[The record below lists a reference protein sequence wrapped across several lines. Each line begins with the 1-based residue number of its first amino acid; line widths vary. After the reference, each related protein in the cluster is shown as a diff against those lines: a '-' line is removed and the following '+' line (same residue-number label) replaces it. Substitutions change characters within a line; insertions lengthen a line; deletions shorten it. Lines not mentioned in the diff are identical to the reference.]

1 VQADSVLGRTLRLSE
16 APEPIAAGR
25 KGLILL
31 TLCLA
36 VFAINLDTTIV
47 NVALP
52 TLVRDLGASTRELQW
67 IVDAYA
73 LVFAALVL
81 AAGSISDRVGRKGA
95 LLTGLAIFGTGSVL
109 GSQCTSP
116 GQLIAVRALIG
127 LGAAIIFPTTLSIIS
142 NVFTGRAER
151 AKAIGVWG
159 AMTGVGVAAGPI
171 CGGWLLEHFWW
182 GSVFIALVPVASA
195 VALLVAWNVPTSR
208 DPHAPRLDVGG
219 LVLSTAAIG
228 TLVFTIIEA
237 PDAGWAAGRSIAG
250 FAAAAVLLAVFV
262 WWERRT
268 WAPMLDVRLFEN
280 LRFSAASGSVTVAFF
295 ALFGFIFMV
304 TLYFQFLKGYSP
316 FETGIRMLPV
326 AAALAIA
333 AIIGTRLAV
342 RIGNKAVV
350 STGLGCIAVAFVW
363 VSTASVAT
371 PYLEITGQMILLG
384 GGLGLTSAP
393 ATEAIMG
400 VVPKEKAGVGS
411 AMNDATRELG
421 GTLGVAVIGSV
432 FASLYSARL
441 ALPAGLPARAAQAAR
456 ESVGGA
462 FLAAQKLAGVGLG
475 PMAAQLKA
483 TASAAFFNGFA
494 AGCLVAGGV
503 AAAGAIAAAVL
514 LPAQPI
520 AAHDQPPPQPAAED
534 GAATEAQDLELLPE
548 A

>member
-1 VQADSVLGRTLRLSE
+1 MHGRIIGLHR
-16 APEPIAAGR
+16 APERVATGR

-52 TLVRDLGASTRELQW
+52 TLVRDLNASTRELQW
-67 IVDAYA
+67 IVDAYS

-81 AAGSISDRVGRKGA
+81 AAGSISDRVGRKSA
-95 LLTGLAIFGTGSVL
+95 LLTGLAIFGVGSAI

-127 LGAAIIFPTTLSIIS
+127 LGAAVIFPTTLSIIS
-142 NVFTGRAER
+142 NVFTDRAER

-159 AMTGVGVAAGPI
+159 AMTGIGVAAGPI

-182 GSVFIALVPVASA
+182 GSVFLALVPVAA
-195 VALLVAWNVPTSR
+195 IVAALVAWNVPTSR

-228 TLVFTIIEA
+228 TLVYTIIEA
-237 PDAGWAAGRSIAG
+237 PDAGWAAARSIGG
-250 FAAAAVLLAVFV
+250 FAAAAALLAVFV
-262 WWERRT
+262 WWERRRLM
-268 WAPMLDVRLFEN
+268 PMLDVRLFEN

-304 TLYFQFLKGYSP
+304 TQYFQFLKAYSP
-316 FETGIRMLPV
+316 LETGIRMLPV
-326 AAALAIA
+326 AASLAAA

-342 RIGNKAVV
+342 NIGNKAVV
-350 STGLGCIAVAFVW
+350 STGLGSIAVAFLW
-363 VSTASVAT
+363 VSTASAAT
-371 PYLEITGQMILLG
+371 PYLEIAGQMILLG
-384 GGLGLTSAP
+384 AGLGLTSAP

-400 VVPKEKAGVGS
+400 VVPKEKAGIGS

-432 FASLYSARL
+432 FASLYTARL
-441 ALPAGLPARAAQAAR
+441 ALPAALPAQAAQAAR
-456 ESVGGA
+456 ESVGAA
-462 FLAAQKLAGVGLG
+462 FIAANKVAAAGLG
-475 PMAAQLKA
+475 PLAAQLKS
-483 TASAAFFNGFA
+483 TASAAFFDGFA
-494 AGCLVAGGV
+494 AGCLVAAGV
-503 AAAGAIAAAVL
+503 AAVGAIAAAVL

-520 AAHDQPPPQPAAED
+520 VAHDQPSTPAGAADD
-534 GAATEAQDLELLPE
+534 GAATLREDDVGALELRK